1 MPRFGRVYTLI
12 IGQGGR
18 QGVEIGPPLR
28 ISFDVSKTDDK
39 NPNRSRINVWNLAPA
54 TRKAMERP
62 DVRCALAVGYAEEGG
77 PADLFTGDVIE
88 AYSAHQ
94 GPDVVTTLE
103 LGEGVVAIRDGMVSL
118 GYGRGTTSTQALR
131 DVAGR
136 MGLSLLLPADAPV
149 RTWENGLAFHG
160 PARSALDQITR
171 GSGLSWS
178 IQGGTLQVVR
188 TGGNTNRQVYDL
200 SAGSG
205 LIASPER
212 VRSARREAAAEV
224 PDEVTGQK
232 RRVEGKTEKQDGW
245 RVRSLVLPG
254 LLPGD
259 RVKLSSRTVEGV
271 LTIKELRHVG
281 DSHGGDWLTELTLV
295 EATAAVADRRD
306 RPPAP
311 ITRARQSNAG
321 GDLPLPPPATPA
333 NPITTNVRL
342 GETVGGV

>member
-171 GSGLSWS
+171 GSGLSWA
-178 IQGGTLQVVR
+178 IQGGTL
-188 TGGNTNRQVYDL
+188 GGKSFTAN
-200 SAGSG
+200 
-205 LIASPER
+205 IANGGEVIELNPDSS
-212 VRSARREAAAEV
+212 VAADAKTLAE
-224 PDEVTGQK
+224 T
-232 RRVEGKTEKQDGW
+232 
-245 RVRSLVLPG
+245 
-254 LLPGD
+254 
-259 RVKLSSRTVEGV
+259 
-271 LTIKELRHVG
+271 TIKG
-281 DSHGGDWLTELTLV
+281 IADGTIKITL
-295 EATAAVADRRD
+295 
-306 RPPAP
+306 P
-311 ITRARQSNAG
+311 
-321 GDLPLPPPATPA
+321 
-333 NPITTNVRL
+333 
-342 GETVGGV
+342 